1 MVDVTSTPGATQ
13 QIGPH
18 VCWFEPPSI
27 LHLRIVGNVE
37 LPHAQ
42 VITDTVMTTAV
53 RIGPLYFLRDARRGG
68 VITRQ
73 AREHIMREMKP
84 NSIIATITYGAS
96 FHNALLV
103 TMIMRALRALG
114 KPAPLSTFVPD
125 EAAARAWV
133 DNHRATTKAK

>member
-1 MVDVTSTPGATQ
+1 MLDVTSTPGVTQ

-27 LHLRIVGNVE
+27 LHLRIVGDVE

-42 VITDTVMTTAV
+42 VISATVMTTAA
-53 RIGPLYFLRDARRGG
+53 RIGPLYFLRDAHQGG

-73 AREHIMREMKP
+73 AREHIMRELKP
-84 NSIIATITYGAS
+84 NSIVATITYGAS
-96 FHNALLV
+96 FHNALIV

-114 KPAPLSTFVPD
+114 KPTPVSVFVAD

-133 DNHRATTKAK
+133 DNHRATAKTK